1 MKVLVYSLAMS
12 PPGRSIPHS
21 MRNVAPLVAVKV
33 TLLDAGHDT
42 LVGEGIAAVRLIV
55 ELLFAIDEVVF
66 AKIDELEMGEELEV
80 LEVVVLGRKDELLV
94 IVVEFE
100 LIAGW
105 EDVVLAVEEVEEVEI
120 AVDVREEEEVVGT
133 ADLGLLNVEL

>member
-1 MKVLVYSLAMS
+1 
-12 PPGRSIPHS
+12 
-21 MRNVAPLVAVKV
+21 
-33 TLLDAGHDT
+33 
-42 LVGEGIAAVRLIV
+42 
-55 ELLFAIDEVVF
+55 
-66 AKIDELEMGEELEV
+66 
-80 LEVVVLGRKDELLV
+80 V